1 MRQVILAFESQ
12 ANCDRLREVLES
24 SGGFS
29 CIVCRSADQVR
40 RTVRKLRLSVVVC
53 GFKLGDESCEA
64 LSYDLPQRCSMLM
77 IAPQARLELCEADGI
92 FKLQAPVRR
101 SELVASVRLLAQLSA
116 AGKDRGASRRSQEER
131 ELVEQAK
138 AVLMD
143 RYGMTEEQAHRFL
156 QKQSMDEGVRL
167 TDIARLVLADQ

>member
-1 MRQVILAFESQ
+1 MCQVILAFESQ

-77 IAPQARLELCEADGI
+77 IAPQARLRGGGD
-92 FKLQAPVRR
+92 LQAPGPGAPLGAGGLGTAAGPAQCRR
-101 SELVASVRLLAQLSA
+101 EGPGGLSA
-116 AGKDRGASRRSQEER
+116 VPGGAGAGGAGQGGAHGPLRHDGRAGPPFF
-131 ELVEQAK
+131 AK
-138 AVLMD
+138 AEHG
-143 RYGMTEEQAHRFL
+143 RGRP
-156 QKQSMDEGVRL
+156 
-167 TDIARLVLADQ
+167 AD

>member
-64 LSYDLPQRCSMLM
+64 LSYDLPQLGAGGLGTAAGPAQC
-77 IAPQARLELCEADGI
+77 
-92 FKLQAPVRR
+92 RR
-101 SELVASVRLLAQLSA
+101 EGPGGLSA
-116 AGKDRGASRRSQEER
+116 VPGGAGAGGAGQGGAHGPLRHDGRAGPPFF
-131 ELVEQAK
+131 AK
-138 AVLMD
+138 AEHG
-143 RYGMTEEQAHRFL
+143 RGRP
-156 QKQSMDEGVRL
+156 
-167 TDIARLVLADQ
+167 AD